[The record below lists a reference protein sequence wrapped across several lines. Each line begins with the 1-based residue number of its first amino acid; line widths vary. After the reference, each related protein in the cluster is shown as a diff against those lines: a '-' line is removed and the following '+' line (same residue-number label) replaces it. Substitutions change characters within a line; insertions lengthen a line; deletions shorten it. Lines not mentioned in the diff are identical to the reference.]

1 MERIEIGASF
11 NKAEM
16 CDGMLVFTDLPELR
30 SIRWKMGCFC
40 YMQQIVFE
48 SEMKTRC
55 DPIDL
60 PKLEEF
66 EGPLEESSYGVWLK
80 QSTHSYAATAADSD
94 SSSQTD
100 KTRTTL
106 HFGFSPPYKH

>member
-1 MERIEIGASF
+1 MQRIEIGASF

-16 CDGMLVFTDLPELR
+16 YDGMLVFTDLPELR

-48 SEMKTRC
+48 SEMKARC

-66 EGPLEESSYGVWLK
+66 EGPLEESSYVQTVLYPPSMDHFIQGYSGFLP
-80 QSTHSYAATAADSD
+80 STIETEDHLGYMLF
-94 SSSQTD
+94 
-100 KTRTTL
+100 R
-106 HFGFSPPYKH
+106 